1 MAPPMPPQAP
11 LRRHPPHTHESRMSS
26 TGGMGGQITFIRRC
40 KNVGKHQTVSNW
52 HIFVEDESDTLD
64 ECLLSAQ
71 SCLNN
76 KPRAP
81 CAIAPPRGLMGAPG
95 APNTGGAD
103 VEQGASGGGGEA
115 RQGAAAAG
123 GSEGMGR
130 LEVRAARP
138 TPTTRGPHPQ
148 DGEAKM
154 TQNDV
159 TGEGGGM
166 NSCCCEVCGDV

>member
-1 MAPPMPPQAP
+1 
-11 LRRHPPHTHESRMSS
+11 MSS

-115 RQGAAAAG
+115 RQGATAAG
-123 GSEGMGR
+123 GGELIGPFQ
-130 LEVRAARP
+130 VRTTRP
-138 TPTTRGPHPQ
+138 TPTPTAPRPQ
-148 DGEAKM
+148 DDITRM
-154 TQNDV
+154 T
-159 TGEGGGM
+159 
-166 NSCCCEVCGDV
+166 

>member
-1 MAPPMPPQAP
+1 
-11 LRRHPPHTHESRMSS
+11 MSA
-26 TGGMGGQITFIRRC
+26 
-40 KNVGKHQTVSNW
+40 
-52 HIFVEDESDTLD
+52 D
-64 ECLLSAQ
+64 ECPLVPKLLRQQA
-71 SCLNN
+71 
-76 KPRAP
+76 
-81 CAIAPPRGLMGAPG
+81 RGGLCGMASSRGHMGAPG